1 MANQNR
7 KIFGFFAKK
16 IGFAKKVYFDVPH
29 AIGAA
34 WAHFR
39 RTHCSLAL
47 SKRSSDRSRR
57 AMAVAPMF
65 SRRRAKRGALL
76 FAFGFFFAKTLHP
89 SAFVKFQL
97 FFSKPTSP
105 RQFKFLKTEPQLNTL
120 PSHVRRFQ
128 MFLDWAILLAS
139 KTRLLQK
146 FLGFFS
152 ILRNFTT

>member
-7 KIFGFFAKK
+7 VTFGFFAKK

-39 RTHCSLAL
+39 RTHCSWAL

-65 SRRRAKRGALL
+65 SRRRGKRGALS
-76 FAFGFFFAKTLHP
+76 FAFGFFCQNVTSLCICKV
-89 SAFVKFQL
+89 SAIFLQAY
-97 FFSKPTSP
+97 FSESI
-105 RQFKFLKTEPQLNTL
+105 QILKTEPQLNTL

-128 MFLDWAILLAS
+128 MFLFWAILLAS
-139 KTRLLQK
+139 KTRFCK
-146 FLGFFS
+146 NFWFF
-152 ILRNFTT
+152 FDFA